1 MGAVWADFSTVRS
14 LPLSTSSRLLTLVR
28 TETPPAKPQVQRIRC
43 LRIEPKLAPRTHPNG
58 AQGKWRTSAHGKQNR
73 ATMRQARSSGW
84 DRTRGPVHE
93 TRGCERMR
101 AAKAPRGQPEVSA
114 FAPSS
119 LEGRGSPDP
128 EFIQQRRGKRRQLR
142 KARPRR
148 T

>member
-1 MGAVWADFSTVRS
+1 MARSGWSHAANLLPAFLSSPDLRGFTPPST
-14 LPLSTSSRLLTLVR
+14 
-28 TETPPAKPQVQRIRC
+28 PAKPRVQRIRC

-58 AQGKWRTSAHGKQNR
+58 AQGKWRTSAPGKKKR
-73 ATMRQARSSGW
+73 ATTQQARSSGW

-93 TRGCERMR
+93 PRGCERMK
-101 AAKAPRGQPEVSA
+101 ASKAPRGQPEVSA

-128 EFIQQRRGKRRQLR
+128 EFIQQRHGKRRQLR